1 MKVIDFEWLA
11 DENIHPEWIRICRLK
26 TKVHTL
32 AEVGLLGKSDS
43 EIMSFSFERK
53 YLIFTQDS
61 DFGHLSIANKQ
72 PFIGIVFLRPGHLNP
87 LVHLQTIQHILNQAI
102 EVFPPFILV
111 ASNAN
116 NTIRVRVRNHI

>member
-43 EIMSFSFERK
+43 
-53 YLIFTQDS
+53 
-61 DFGHLSIANKQ
+61 
-72 PFIGIVFLRPGHLNP
+72 
-87 LVHLQTIQHILNQAI
+87 
-102 EVFPPFILV
+102 
-111 ASNAN
+111 
-116 NTIRVRVRNHI
+116 